1 MNQKHKASKYE
12 GVVKYYD
19 RWKCRYIMKDGSRR
33 SLGVFETQ
41 EEAYAAYCHFKKFM
55 EKNPDYDDTKG
66 KKKTELCSCCYIQVT
81 DDFFNLK
88 KPDLYILVNKQKA
101 YFCDEECKAY
111 YLRHPLVN
119 RIYKVKGQL

>member
-55 EKNPDYDDTKG
+55 EKNPDHDDTRG
-66 KKKTELCSCCYIQVT
+66 KKKKHLCACCYIEVT

-88 KPDLYILVNKQKA
+88 NPNLFIFVNKQKA
-101 YFCDEECKAY
+101 YFCSDECKWY
-111 YLRHPLVN
+111 YLKEPLIK
-119 RIYKVKGQL
+119 RKYMAIGEI